1 MEGNSS
7 TTTTATDSV
16 IVAKQALMEALGDCS
31 GKYLANM
38 KLWFRQK
45 WTKEMFDLECRK
57 LFTREQMHLHN
68 QFLLAIL
75 NKIDT
80 VLPPVAVPPL
90 AISSNIRI
98 PSSTTRKRKRPRLT
112 DHLTFDTAE
121 PLDYLPEEN
130 LASRPDNGQPLQ
142 ERYCVQELFL
152 PDNGLVLG
160 RLLIGAWEVGLS
172 NVDESC
178 AEMIGQAVQVLL
190 KNILMAILMKRKGY
204 KTTSGG
210 EFAYDFGAPVKDIF
224 TRNTVTRAKIDDSPI
239 ELDKEITSMNLPMRV
254 SDSTV
259 VLAGCEELYHR
270 PQKRITTLDLYLT
283 LHNDRSVIPS
293 HSIHSINMER
303 ISNLLDNS
311 L

>member
-1 MEGNSS
+1 MAS
-7 TTTTATDSV
+7 DSV
-16 IVAKQALMEALGDCS
+16 IVAKQALLVALGDNTP
-31 GKYLANM
+31 KYLANM

-45 WTKEMFDLECRK
+45 WSKEMFDLECRK

-68 QFLLAIL
+68 KFLLAIL

-90 AISSNIRI
+90 AISSNIR
-98 PSSTTRKRKRPRLT
+98 PASSSTRKRKRPRLT
-112 DHLTFDTAE
+112 DHLTFDAAE
-121 PLDYLPEEN
+121 PLDYLSEEN
-130 LASRPDNGQPLQ
+130 LAARPAEFTANGQPLQ
-142 ERYCVQELFL
+142 ERFCVQELFL

-172 NVDESC
+172 NVDEAC

-190 KNILMAILMKRKGY
+190 KNILTAILLKRKGY
-204 KTTSGG
+204 KTTGG
-210 EFAYDFGAPVKDIF
+210 GTFPYDFGAPLKDIF

-239 ELDKEITSMNLPMRV
+239 ELDREITSMNLPRRV
-254 SDSTV
+254 SDATV
-259 VLAGCEELYHR
+259 VLAGCEEPYYR
-270 PQKRITTLDLYLT
+270 RQKRITTLDLYLT
-283 LHNDRSVIPS
+283 LHDRSIIPS
-293 HSIHSINMER
+293 HAIHSINMER

>member
-1 MEGNSS
+1 M
-7 TTTTATDSV
+7 TRDAVLDS
-16 IVAKQALMEALGDCS
+16 KQALMEALGDNS

-45 WTKEMFDLECRK
+45 WTKEMFDVECRK
-57 LFTREQMHLHN
+57 LFNRDEIHLHN
-68 QFLLAIL
+68 RFLLAIL

-80 VLPPVAVPPL
+80 VMPPVAVPPL
-90 AISSNIRI
+90 AISGHIRPI
-98 PSSTTRKRKRPRLT
+98 VTSASRKRKRARLT
-112 DHLTFDTAE
+112 DQLTFDSAE

-130 LASRPDNGQPLQ
+130 LDTTPADFNANGQPLQ

-160 RLLIGAWEVGLS
+160 RLLIGAWQVGLA

-178 AEMIGQAVQVLL
+178 AEMISQAVQILL
-190 KNILMAILMKRKGY
+190 KNILTAILMKRKGY
-204 KTTSGG
+204 KTANGG
-210 EFAYDFGAPVKDIF
+210 QFVYDFGAPAKDIF
-224 TRNTVTRAKIDDSPI
+224 TRNTVTRAKIDDAPL
-239 ELDKEITSMNLPMRV
+239 ELDKEITSMNLPRRV

-259 VLAGCEELYHR
+259 VLASCEELYPR
-270 PQKRITTLDLYLT
+270 TPKRITTLDLYLT
-283 LHNDRSVIPS
+283 LQDRSVIPS